1 LITPLDIDGIGQ
13 NWEDSNRSS
22 SDRNREPSEET
33 INLWLLLLLSII
45 SNLPNTTL
53 TASRQKT
60 QMTQMCMLN
69 TNRGACNQ
77 LQGAHCLEVR
87 MDFQIDMVTQVS
99 LEGSVSPLTCVQC
112 DQWRAV
118 HPVPDTLASLSRNKL
133 DKNKTTCLAEL
144 MRLAETD

>member
-1 LITPLDIDGIGQ
+1 
-13 NWEDSNRSS
+13 
-22 SDRNREPSEET
+22 
-33 INLWLLLLLSII
+33 
-45 SNLPNTTL
+45 
-53 TASRQKT
+53 
-60 QMTQMCMLN
+60 
-69 TNRGACNQ
+69 
-77 LQGAHCLEVR
+77 